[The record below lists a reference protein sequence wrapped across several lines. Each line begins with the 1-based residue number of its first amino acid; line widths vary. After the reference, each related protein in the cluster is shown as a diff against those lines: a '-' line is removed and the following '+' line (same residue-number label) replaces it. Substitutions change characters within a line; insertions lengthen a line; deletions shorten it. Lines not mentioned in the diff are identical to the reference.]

1 MCGIIGIIGSDQAAK
16 ELVIGS
22 MHLQHRGKD
31 AAGILVFDFDHDDNE
46 SGVKIFKNH
55 GLISQIFSEENL
67 KDFKGSMGIA
77 HCRYPTSGFSHDSEL
92 QPFFL
97 HYPDGIGMAHNGNI
111 VNYVLLRKKLKEEK
125 RRYLASNSDTEAL
138 ANLFAEEYS
147 KEANGPNSIFNAVEW
162 IFNNV
167 FGSYSVVSIVADKGI
182 LAFRDP
188 NGIRPLVFGK
198 RKSSPSSLKKFIDDK
213 PTYCFASE
221 SIALSILGFEDIEDV
236 KPGEV
241 IFIDKNLNVHRK
253 QIVSKK
259 HAHCIFEYVYFA
271 TVESEIEGKY
281 VYELR
286 YNLGKE
292 LAEKIKKHIN
302 LDEIDIVVPVPDTSR
317 PAAAAIARDLGKP
330 LEEGLVKNRYVAR
343 TFIMP
348 SQTMRENAV
357 SLKMKPISYILKNRK
372 VLIVDDS
379 IVRGTTSKK
388 IISMVRQAGAKKV
401 YFVSTFPPI
410 RHPCYY
416 GIDFQSRGELVA
428 SNRTIEE
435 IERELGADKLIYIG
449 KDSLIKAAGF
459 DDLCMACITGEY
471 PTNISGSEELEQ
483 KRKEHHDARDNKDNE
498 KEFKGFKN
506 VEQKNVEQQ
515 KEKML
520 SSKVFK
526 SSRILGS
533 DEIYRI

>member
-22 MHLQHRGKD
+22 MHLQHRGQD
-31 AAGILVFDFDHDDNE
+31 AAGILVFDFNHDDNE

-55 GLISQIFSEENL
+55 GLISQIFSEDNL

-138 ANLFAEEYS
+138 ANVFAEEYS
-147 KEANGPNSIFNAVEW
+147 KEANGPDSIFNAVEW

-167 FGSYSVVSIVADKGI
+167 FGSYSVVSMIADKGL

-198 RKSSPSSLKKFIDDK
+198 RKSSPNSLKKFIDDK

-236 KPGEV
+236 KPGEA
-241 IFIDKNLNVHRK
+241 IFIDKDLKVHRK
-253 QIVSKK
+253 QIVEKK

-271 TVESEIEGKY
+271 TVESEIEGKH

-292 LAEKIKKHIN
+292 LAEKIRKHID

-428 SNRTIEE
+428 SNKTIEE
-435 IERELGADKLIYIG
+435 IERELGADKLIYIDE
-449 KDSLIKAAGF
+449 KSLVKAAGF
-459 DDLCMACITGEY
+459 EDLCMACITGEY
-471 PTNISGSEELEQ
+471 PTSISGSEDIEKQRL
-483 KRKEHHDARDNKDNE
+483 EHHNINKNKERNEDKTRDKNKDGVRLN
-498 KEFKGFKN
+498 
-506 VEQKNVEQQ
+506 
-515 KEKML
+515 
-520 SSKVFK
+520 SIK
-526 SSRILGS
+526 SSDIS
-533 DEIYRI
+533 EIHNIRCC